1 MYPDECVTNQGR
13 GIGHAS
19 NHTISISYSNRN
31 TVCAIICGC
40 FDFLSIL
47 MDRLV
52 RNVGMATQTTVSI

>member
-1 MYPDECVTNQGR
+1 ANNVVSSAVVRTNMYPDECVTNQGR

-40 FDFLSIL
+40 SYLLSVF
-47 MDRLV
+47 R
-52 RNVGMATQTTVSI
+52 